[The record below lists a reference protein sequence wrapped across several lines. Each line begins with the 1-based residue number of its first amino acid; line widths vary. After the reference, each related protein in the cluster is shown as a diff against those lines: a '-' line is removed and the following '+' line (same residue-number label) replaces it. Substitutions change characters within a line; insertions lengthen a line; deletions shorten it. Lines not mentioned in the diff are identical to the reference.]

1 MNVADPGAAREV
13 VEILGMN
20 GVSSR
25 VGSPFWATPWATCS
39 QVSMNA
45 GQSIW
50 PSLAAR
56 ASGSMRQSTS
66 KTAHHP
72 AIRLSSSGKIV
83 VLPDP
88 DAPVTT
94 KSGRITTVRSTWSQA
109 GQRAAPPTYC
119 MRTGSSQALQ

>member
-1 MNVADPGAAREV
+1 
-13 VEILGMN
+13 MN
-20 GVSSR
+20 GASSR

-39 QVSMNA
+39 QVSVNA
-45 GQSIW
+45 AQSIW

-56 ASGSMRQSTS
+56 PTGSISQSTS
-66 KTAHHP
+66 KTAHQP

-94 KSGRITTVRSTWSQA
+94 KSGRMTTVGSTWSQA
-109 GQRAAPPTYC
+109 GQQATPPTC
-119 MRTGSSQALQ
+119 RRRTGSSQALQ

>member
-1 MNVADPGAAREV
+1 
-13 VEILGMN
+13 MN
-20 GVSSR
+20 GASSR
-25 VGSPFWATPWATCS
+25 VGNPFWATPWATCS
-39 QVSMNA
+39 QVSLNA
-45 GQSIW
+45 VQSIC

-56 ASGSMRQSTS
+56 ASGSMSQSTS

-94 KSGRITTVRSTWSQA
+94 KSGRITTVGSTWSQA
-109 GQRAAPPTYC
+109 GQPATPPNCC
-119 MRTGSSQALQ
+119 MSTGSSQVLQ